1 MSDARALLRAQR
13 TARRI
18 THPHANYSS
27 AGTLLCTLCREPI
40 KTESL
45 WDAHVSSSSHQK
57 RVTEQ
62 KEKQEQQSKEA
73 QPKQNGEQQKT
84 MEVVTSHKRK
94 HDDDEEMADAEQ
106 ENGDVRRKRSRG
118 DISVPDDEE
127 KDVTKTPPTLPRRSS
142 QTPSQGVELQ
152 IPSRPATP
160 RDTPNISSSS
170 STASAKVI
178 PGPPISQ
185 AKTEEKKSVD
195 EDEWAAFE
203 ADIAAASTTYDDAT
217 ISAPAMTAEES
228 AKAKEEIED
237 GDPRRK
243 QSKPEVD
250 LAEEREEAQR
260 ALEEEFDEMKE
271 LQERVTQL
279 KERRESLR
287 QRAQSQSQT
296 TDREKAREGLGKENG
311 KASAVAVLDE
321 EDESSEDDED
331 DDDWDS
337 FRFRR

>member
-1 MSDARALLRAQR
+1 
-13 TARRI
+13 
-18 THPHANYSS
+18 
-27 AGTLLCTLCREPI
+27 
-40 KTESL
+40 
-45 WDAHVSSSSHQK
+45 
-57 RVTEQ
+57 
-62 KEKQEQQSKEA
+62 
-73 QPKQNGEQQKT
+73 

-94 HDDDEEMADAEQ
+94 HDDEEDMADAEH
-106 ENGDVRRKRSRG
+106 ENGDMRRKRSRG
-118 DISVPDDEE
+118 DISIPDGTDDD
-127 KDVTKTPPTLPRRSS
+127 KDITKTPPTLPRRSS
-142 QTPSQGVELQ
+142 QTPSQGVEIQ

-170 STASAKVI
+170 STASAKVV

-203 ADIAAASTTYDDAT
+203 AEIAAASTTYDDAT

-228 AKAKEEIED
+228 AKAREDVED

-243 QSKPEVD
+243 QSKPEAD
-250 LAEEREEAQR
+250 LAEEKEEAQR

-287 QRAQSQSQT
+287 QRTQSQSQGA
-296 TDREKAREGLGKENG
+296 DRDKAREGLGKENG
-311 KASAVAVLDE
+311 KGSAVAVLDE